1 MPISNQVIMEQDDD
15 YADDFDQAKSP
26 SRVLSEIPADL
37 SSNNISR
44 TEKQDIS
51 ARVKELSKNSI
62 DIDLYDEAQLNPADT
77 LESVLQ
83 EIDTAK
89 VNQDLQHLF
98 QLRAKERALLNREIA
113 SLRG

>member
-1 MPISNQVIMEQDDD
+1 MEQDDD
-15 YADDFDQAKSP
+15 YADDFDQARSP

-51 ARVKELSKNSI
+51 ARLKELSKNSI
-62 DIDLYDEAQLNPADT
+62 DMDQYDEAQLNPADT

-83 EIDTAK
+83 EIDTTK
-89 VNQDLQHLF
+89 VNQDL
-98 QLRAKERALLNREIA
+98 
-113 SLRG
+113 